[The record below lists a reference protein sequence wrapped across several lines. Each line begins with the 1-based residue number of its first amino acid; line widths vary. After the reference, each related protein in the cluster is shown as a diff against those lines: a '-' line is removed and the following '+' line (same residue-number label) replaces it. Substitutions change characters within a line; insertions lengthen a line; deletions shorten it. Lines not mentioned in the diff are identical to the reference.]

1 MTQKELTLLN
11 LGDSLDNISNIDP
24 RGYGV
29 CHILYP
35 ASREYTGGPLCMNAA
50 GKLCDTL
57 KQDDLVYIMTGF
69 VLPPFG
75 SAETDGVISSVLLA
89 RSLVIAFG
97 AKPVIV
103 CQEENVPA
111 VKAMAA
117 VVGLHLY
124 ESIDELKKYPI
135 SMAVVPFTKDKSKA
149 ESCADEIISHGKP
162 AAVISIEA
170 PGENKIGKYHNAT
183 GLDVT
188 DLEAKMD
195 ILFDKL
201 RAMGVLNIAIGDLGN
216 ERQVVA
222 HEHHGEAELVLE
234 LVQKVDNLL
243 LHGNIE
249 RGGCGGGIAV
259 RSITDNIITATVSD
273 WGCYAMIAAI
283 AYLKKDIDI
292 MHTAE
297 LEGEAITAAARNGM
311 IDMYGWCIPAIDGF
325 GKSMNMTIVNLM
337 RECVSYALR
346 LEDTCKTWFEKV
358 IDKGFFGE

>member
-117 VVGLHLY
+117 VVGLHLC

-162 AAVISIEA
+162 VAVISIEA

-188 DLEAKMD
+188 ELEAKMD

-216 ERQVVA
+216 EIGMGTIA
-222 HEHHGEAELVLE
+222 PHLHKHIPYANEGEC
-234 LVQKVDNLL
+234 
-243 LHGNIE
+243 
-249 RGGCGGGIAV
+249 RCGCSGGIAV
-259 RSITDNIITATVSD
+259 RTVTDNIITATVSD

>member
-1 MTQKELTLLN
+1 MTLQLSEGGERYDAKELTLLN

-124 ESIDELKKYPI
+124 ESIDELKNIRYPWPLCLSQKI
-135 SMAVVPFTKDKSKA
+135 SQRRR
-149 ESCADEIISHGKP
+149 
-162 AAVISIEA
+162 AA
-170 PGENKIGKYHNAT
+170 P
-183 GLDVT
+183 
-188 DLEAKMD
+188 
-195 ILFDKL
+195 
-201 RAMGVLNIAIGDLGN
+201 
-216 ERQVVA
+216 
-222 HEHHGEAELVLE
+222 
-234 LVQKVDNLL
+234 
-243 LHGNIE
+243 
-249 RGGCGGGIAV
+249 
-259 RSITDNIITATVSD
+259 
-273 WGCYAMIAAI
+273 
-283 AYLKKDIDI
+283 
-292 MHTAE
+292 
-297 LEGEAITAAARNGM
+297 
-311 IDMYGWCIPAIDGF
+311 
-325 GKSMNMTIVNLM
+325 M
-337 RECVSYALR
+337 R
-346 LEDTCKTWFEKV
+346 
-358 IDKGFFGE
+358 

>member
-216 ERQVVA
+216 E
-222 HEHHGEAELVLE
+222 
-234 LVQKVDNLL
+234 
-243 LHGNIE
+243 I
-249 RGGCGGGIAV
+249 GI
-259 RSITDNIITATVSD
+259 SIFPMPTRAS
-273 WGCYAMIAAI
+273 
-283 AYLKKDIDI
+283 
-292 MHTAE
+292 
-297 LEGEAITAAARNGM
+297 AAA
-311 IDMYGWCIPAIDGF
+311 DAAA
-325 GKSMNMTIVNLM
+325 
-337 RECVSYALR
+337 E
-346 LEDTCKTWFEKV
+346 
-358 IDKGFFGE
+358 

>member
-188 DLEAKMD
+188 DLGGFAASTFKRGIKFINIPTTLLSLANAVSSLIYIFTIAGASVSMMVSGSFSSYSAKV
-195 ILFDKL
+195 K
-201 RAMGVLNIAIGDLGN
+201 
-216 ERQVVA
+216 
-222 HEHHGEAELVLE
+222 LE
-234 LVQKVDNLL
+234 L
-243 LHGNIE
+243 
-249 RGGCGGGIAV
+249 APF
-259 RSITDNIITATVSD
+259 TT
-273 WGCYAMIAAI
+273 
-283 AYLKKDIDI
+283 
-292 MHTAE
+292 
-297 LEGEAITAAARNGM
+297 
-311 IDMYGWCIPAIDGF
+311 
-325 GKSMNMTIVNLM
+325 
-337 RECVSYALR
+337 
-346 LEDTCKTWFEKV
+346 
-358 IDKGFFGE
+358 